1 MSRGRYRIFIY
12 TLPSQV
18 FKYSSACV
26 LQVEEMLEEA
36 ERERLG
42 NPLTPDKPLI
52 RLRVCINTKTHTRA
66 RMQDSVFVAFIFLKL
81 QNISKKFL
89 KHSGCSLGFQSD
101 TKPQIFHYLFI
112 LVLFLIHFFKKYFCR
127 ILQLNELFISY
138 IYI

>member
-1 MSRGRYRIFIY
+1 M
-12 TLPSQV
+12 
-18 FKYSSACV
+18 CV

-52 RLRVCINTKTHTRA
+52 RLRVCINTNTHTHA
-66 RMQDSVFVAFIFLKL
+66 RMQNSVFVAFIFLEL
-81 QNISKKFL
+81 QNISKKFV

-112 LVLFLIHFFKKYFCR
+112 LVLFLIHFLKNIFVVFYGSMNCLYHIF
-127 ILQLNELFISY
+127 IFNIIFIFLFIY
-138 IYI
+138 CIFIF

>member
-12 TLPSQV
+12 TLPLQV

-52 RLRVCINTKTHTRA
+52 RLRVCINTNTHTR
-66 RMQDSVFVAFIFLKL
+66 MQNSVFVAFMFLKL
-81 QNISKKFL
+81 LNISKKFL
-89 KHSGCSLGFQSD
+89 KRSGCSLGFQSD

-112 LVLFLIHFFKKYFCR
+112 LVLFLIHFLKIFLSYFTA
-127 ILQLNELFISY
+127 Q
-138 IYI
+138 